1 MGVTN
6 VTELAKTVA
15 DSTLYFL
22 CLFFFANFRFALLL
36 KKYNDGFCCLFD
48 PVYKNYCAAKTALT
62 RKPKLPY
69 KKCTRGRRNDAHH
82 CFLARTKNS
91 NHS

>member
-69 KKCTRGRRNDAHH
+69 KKMYKRAAQRCSPLLFSPD
-82 CFLARTKNS
+82 KK
-91 NHS
+91 